1 MTQSKATATQQ
12 SGASTAVRRWPLVYF
27 LLAAF
32 DIATVLTSLTL
43 NHRLVAMHTITSEVN
58 HRWTERRAAY
68 SRLLDLAGSAEAPA
82 TEVFESRDVHAEQI
96 ELRTARRQFDG
107 EMTAA
112 RTDLEQDGS
121 DPPIQT
127 LLQDF
132 DAIRTAM
139 NEMTAEANMTFSYF
153 SIDAEE
159 TAAVR
164 MAIMHRE
171 YAKVRAVFAQ
181 LDAHV
186 RDIMSNLFKQ
196 QLATATVLQRL
207 EYLLALFVVVMI
219 GGATVYGRKLSR
231 ESARAEEE
239 WRERVRTEALRA
251 DVRLV
256 LSESAT
262 ITESLQ
268 HCTEALVRH
277 LGAAQ
282 VRIWTLDRAVNV
294 LQLRASA
301 GGTNDLDDRYGRI
314 PVGEGA
320 LGRIAELRRTL
331 ITNDAGDDPCLA
343 DRTWFGR
350 EGVTAFAGYPLVI
363 EHRTVGVLALYARH
377 PFTNATLT
385 ALASISNSVT
395 LNIER
400 RRAEDAL
407 RLSEERYQLVT
418 RATNDVIWDWNLE
431 TDTVEWS
438 DGARAR
444 FGYAEDDVGPDANWW
459 HEHIH
464 PEERERVVASIHAVI
479 ESGASH
485 WTEEYRYCRKD
496 GSYAFVIDRGYVLHE
511 EGRPVRMIGCMTDI
525 THRMQA
531 EAALQ
536 QAKTAAEEASRAK
549 SDFLAV
555 MSHEIRTPMNGIFGM
570 TDMALDTTDD
580 AERRDF
586 LQRARACAENLMAI
600 LNGVLDFSKIEA
612 GKLELEHVEL
622 DIRTVLGGILDT
634 LGIEANRKQLTLVG
648 RVGEAVPRLLRG
660 DPTRLR
666 QVMMNLG
673 SNALKFTDEGEI
685 AVDLDYAGRAD
696 DGGVTLRCTVRDTGI
711 GIPLEKQQA
720 IFESF
725 TQADSSTTRRYGGTG
740 LGLAIS
746 QRLVTMMGG
755 AIGVESTPGAGST
768 FWFTARFEEAEG
780 VRVIAA
786 ASAGAR
792 R

>member
-1 MTQSKATATQQ
+1 L
-12 SGASTAVRRWPLVYF
+12 GASTAVRRWPLVYF

-32 DIATVLTSLTL
+32 DIVTVLTSLTL
-43 NHRLVAMHTITSEVN
+43 NHRLVAMHAATLAVN
-58 HRWTERRAAY
+58 HRWAERLAAY
-68 SRLLDLAGSAEAPA
+68 SSLRELAGSVNAPA
-82 TEVFESRDVHAEQI
+82 NEVFDSRDVFAEQVK
-96 ELRTARRQFDG
+96 LRTARRMFDG
-107 EMTAA
+107 ELAAA
-112 RTDLEQDGS
+112 RTVLEQDGPDS
-121 DPPIQT
+121 QIQM
-127 LLQDF
+127 LLQDL
-132 DAIRTAM
+132 AAVRTAM
-139 NEMTAEANMTFSYF
+139 NEMTTEANMTFSYF

-164 MAIMHRE
+164 MAIMQRE
-171 YAKVRAVFAQ
+171 YAKVRAVFAR

-186 RDIMSNLFKQ
+186 RDIQADLFKR
-196 QLATATVLQRL
+196 QLTTATTLQRL
-207 EYLLALFVVVMI
+207 EYLLVLFVVVMV
-219 GGATVYGRKLSR
+219 GGAILYGRKLSQ
-231 ESARAEEE
+231 ESARSEKE
-239 WRERVRTEALRA
+239 WLERARLEALRA

-256 LSESAT
+256 LSESGT
-262 ITESLQ
+262 IRESLQ
-268 HCTEALVRH
+268 QCAEALVRN
-277 LGAAQ
+277 LNAAQ
-282 VRIWTLDRAVNV
+282 ARIWTLDQAANV
-294 LQLRASA
+294 LQLRAST
-301 GGTNDLDDRYGRI
+301 GGMNDLDDRYRRI

-320 LGRIAELRRTL
+320 LGRIAELRRPL
-331 ITNDAGDDPCLA
+331 VTNDADDDPCLE
-343 DRTWFGR
+343 DRAWFGR
-350 EGVTAFAGYPLVI
+350 EGVTAFAGYPLIV
-363 EHRTVGVLALYARH
+363 EHRTVGVLAFYARH
-377 PFTNATLT
+377 PLTNATL
-385 ALASISNSVT
+385 AVLASISNSVT

-400 RRAEDAL
+400 RRAEEAL
-407 RLSEERYQLVT
+407 RRSEERYRLVA
-418 RATNDVIWDWNLE
+418 RATNDAIWDWNLE
-431 TDTVEWS
+431 TDAVAWN
-438 DGARAR
+438 DGVHML
-444 FGYAEDDVGPDANWW
+444 FGYTEDDVGPDANWW

-464 PEERERVVASIHAVI
+464 PEERERVFTSIHAVI

-485 WTEEYRYCRKD
+485 WTEEYRYCCKD

-525 THRMQA
+525 THRMKA
-531 EAALQ
+531 ETALQ

-549 SDFLAV
+549 SDFLAT

-586 LQRARACAENLMAI
+586 LQRARACAMSLMAI

-634 LGIEANRKQLTLVG
+634 LAIEANRKRLTLVG
-648 RVGEAVPRLLRG
+648 RVGEAVPRWLRG

-685 AVDLDYAGRAD
+685 AIDIDYAGRAA
-696 DGGVTLRCTVRDTGI
+696 DGGVMIRCTVRDTGI
-711 GIPLEKQQA
+711 GIPPEKQGA

-755 AIGVESTPGAGST
+755 TIGVESTVGAGST

-780 VRVIAA
+780 VRLIAA
-786 ASAGAR
+786 ASGGSWG
-792 R
+792 